1 MKLRDYPLLS
11 YRGVSSWPPT
21 WVGWNSK
28 QLDQSK
34 AETAVLKDVTLS
46 TTALRCYVM
55 IEHEGDEYLGALLFE
70 DHNSCLRIYHLLLSH
85 RGEVI
90 RKVSEI
96 DVPHSSTTAPI
107 KPKTCKICGSIA
119 RTTRMATS
127 FRYFDRVAYQTTK
140 WIEFVVRP

>member
-11 YRGVSSWPPT
+11 CRGVSSWPPT

-34 AETAVLKDVTLS
+34 AETAILKDVTLS
-46 TTALRCYVM
+46 TTALRCYLM

-70 DHNSCLRIYHLLLSH
+70 DHNSCLRIYRLLLSH

-96 DVPHSSTTAPI
+96 DVPHSITTAPI
-107 KPKTCKICGSIA
+107 LSQRRAKHA
-119 RTTRMATS
+119 A
-127 FRYFDRVAYQTTK
+127 Q
-140 WIEFVVRP
+140 RPWHYRGLRLLRFCPLWVSLRIPLGR